1 MVVWY
6 RFYLDKN
13 AQYKKTPQIQKGKKM
28 TIYSCALLL
37 AALTLSVVN
46 PAKAEESEYA
56 KTRYPI
62 VIAPSGGVFTKIG
75 PIYSFHRIPQDL
87 QKHGATV
94 FLPKLASINTPE
106 VRGEQLLAQVDEV
119 LAITG
124 AEKVNLVGHSLGA
137 LTVRYVA
144 AVAPEKVASVSTIGS
159 LTLGSPLGDWAQEVF
174 ALPVIGTP
182 IQKIAEAIGNTMG
195 YVFGYLEGT
204 QYEQDAQNLFIT
216 LSSAGAS
223 NYNARFPQAVPDT
236 RCGEGA
242 YEVNGVRYYSWS
254 GTKVFTNVFDPFD
267 YLVSVTALVFQ
278 GVDDGKSDGLVGR
291 CSSHLG
297 KVIRDDYRMNHF
309 DEVNQILGL
318 RDPYTNPVSI
328 YRQHANRLKLEG
340 L

>member
-1 MVVWY
+1 
-6 RFYLDKN
+6 
-13 AQYKKTPQIQKGKKM
+13 M
-28 TIYSCALLL
+28 TIKSCAFLL
-37 AALTLSVVN
+37 AVLTVSAVI
-46 PAKAEESEYA
+46 PAKAEESDYA

-62 VIAPSGGVFTKIG
+62 VISPSGGAFTKIG

-106 VRGEQLLAQVDEV
+106 VRGEQLLAHVDEV

-144 AVAPEKVASVSTIGS
+144 AVAPEKVASVTTIGS
-159 LTLGSPLGDWAQEVF
+159 LTLGSPLADWAQDVF
-174 ALPVIGTP
+174 TLPVIGTP
-182 IQKIAEAIGNTMG
+182 IQKIAEAVGNVMG
-195 YVFGYLEGT
+195 YVLGFLEGT
-204 QYEQDAQNLFIT
+204 QYEQDAHKLFIV
-216 LSSAGAS
+216 LSSAGAADF
-223 NYNARFPQAVPDT
+223 NARFPQAVPDT

-242 YEVNGVRYYSWS
+242 YEVNGIHYYSWS
-254 GTKVFTNVFDPFD
+254 GTKVFTHVLDPFD
-267 YLVSVTALVFQ
+267 YLVSVTALLFN

-297 KVIRDDYRMNHF
+297 KVIRDDYRMNHL

-318 RDPYTNPVSI
+318 RDPYTDPVSI

>member
-1 MVVWY
+1 
-6 RFYLDKN
+6 
-13 AQYKKTPQIQKGKKM
+13 M
-28 TIYSCALLL
+28 TKYTCALLL
-37 AALTLSVVN
+37 AVLTSSAVISV
-46 PAKAEESEYA
+46 KAEESDYA

-62 VIAPSGGVFTKIG
+62 VIAPSGGAFTKIG
-75 PIYSFHRIPQDL
+75 PLYSFHRIPQDL

-144 AVAPEKVASVSTIGS
+144 AVAPDKVASVTTIGS
-159 LTLGSPLGDWAQEVF
+159 LTLGSPLADWAQDVF

-182 IQKIAEAIGNTMG
+182 VEKIAEAVGNTMG
-195 YVFGYLEGT
+195 YVLGFLEGT
-204 QYEQDAQNLFIT
+204 QYEQDAHNLFIV
-216 LSSAGAS
+216 LSSAGAAD
-223 NYNARFPQAVPDT
+223 YNARFPQAVPDT

-242 YEVNGVRYYSWS
+242 YEVNGIHYYSWG
-254 GTKVFTNVFDPFD
+254 GTKVFTHVFDPFD
-267 YLVSVTALVFQ
+267 YLVSVTALLFP

-297 KVIRDDYRMNHF
+297 KVIRDDYRMNHL

-318 RDPYTNPVSI
+318 RDPYTDPVAI
-328 YRQHANRLKLEG
+328 YRQHANRLKLAG